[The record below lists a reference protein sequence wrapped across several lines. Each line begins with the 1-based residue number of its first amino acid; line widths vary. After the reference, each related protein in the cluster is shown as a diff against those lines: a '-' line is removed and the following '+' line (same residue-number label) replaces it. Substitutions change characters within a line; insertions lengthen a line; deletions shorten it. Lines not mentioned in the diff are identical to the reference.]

1 MLGKLLFRLLEM
13 ISAWHVRVT
22 DKKVV
27 LVDQIDNVV
36 RRTLWQVS
44 DDSVGAI

>member
-1 MLGKLLFRLLEM
+1 MLGKLLFCLVEV
-13 ISAWHVRVT
+13 ISAWNVRVT

-27 LVDQIDNVV
+27 FVDQIENVM